1 MQIGELEEWQLTD
14 QKKIQGSNIFTYKHI
29 PRHINPESQQD
40 DEKLIEELSKLHLLQ
55 EDISTE
61 QSLELNQRSFFERY
75 EI

>member
-1 MQIGELEEWQLTD
+1 MGAKIVQIGELEEWQLTD

-29 PRHINPESQQD
+29 PRHINPENQQD

-61 QSLELNQRSFFERY
+61 QSLELN
-75 EI
+75 